1 MQYTYNKKMKI
12 YLKRVLKRLCVK
24 FTLWHKYR
32 FFTEKSRL
40 SENEKICTAICRR
53 LINHPDSKFLIAP
66 LSGKKYIK
74 NVVLGLFIL
83 MDDRKISITN
93 HVYHYDVVLCQR
105 DWEKLNVLYDNKTE
119 IMRQGYEDEI
129 KSQIVHSLSS
139 ILEKIA

>member
-1 MQYTYNKKMKI
+1 
-12 YLKRVLKRLCVK
+12 
-24 FTLWHKYR
+24 
-32 FFTEKSRL
+32 
-40 SENEKICTAICRR
+40 
-53 LINHPDSKFLIAP
+53 
-66 LSGKKYIK
+66 
-74 NVVLGLFIL
+74 

-93 HVYHYDVVLCQR
+93 HVYHYDIVLSQR

>member
-1 MQYTYNKKMKI
+1 MKI
-12 YLKRVLKRLCVK
+12 YLKKVLKRWYAK

-40 SENEKICTAICRR
+40 SDNEKICTAICRR
-53 LINHPDSKFLIAP
+53 LINHTDSKFLIAP

-74 NVVLGLFIL
+74 NVVLGLFIV

-93 HVYHYDVVLCQR
+93 HVYHYDVVLSQR